1 MVLVAR
7 DHAVDGRSHSLHG
20 YEGHTRHRLK
30 VRFDTTARQLCGLDL
45 LKELGQ
51 QWTPGKCGRR
61 RGQSDTRA
69 TRLNRLFT
77 DECGVSTARRVA
89 G

>member
-1 MVLVAR
+1 MVLAAR
-7 DHAVDGRSHSLHG
+7 DHAVDSRSHSLPG

-30 VRFDTTARQLCGLDL
+30 VRFDTTARQLCCLDL

-51 QWTPGKCGRR
+51 QWTPGGADAAA
-61 RGQSDTRA
+61 GTAIRA
-69 TRLNRLFT
+69 RLALT
-77 DECGVSTARRVA
+77 GSSPMSV